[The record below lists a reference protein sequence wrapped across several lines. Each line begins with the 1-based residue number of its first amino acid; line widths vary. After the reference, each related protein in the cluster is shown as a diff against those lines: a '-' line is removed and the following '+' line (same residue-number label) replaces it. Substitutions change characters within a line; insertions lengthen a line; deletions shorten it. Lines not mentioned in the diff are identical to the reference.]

1 VYVGRFLH
9 TFQTWFS
16 LITLAQTGQ
25 ALDRAVIDAFVDA
38 AENPANLVKEP
49 SQECLEVVCARASLD
64 SPSGEVLGVRPMI
77 ECWQGA
83 TDDLFYYPSSNVLL
97 LFADPV
103 DAVPV
108 QTLSRLLK

>member
-1 VYVGRFLH
+1 
-9 TFQTWFS
+9 
-16 LITLAQTGQ
+16 
-25 ALDRAVIDAFVDA
+25 
-38 AENPANLVKEP
+38 
-49 SQECLEVVCARASLD
+49 
-64 SPSGEVLGVRPMI
+64 MI